1 MNSYTN
7 FASVYDR
14 LMTADFDYEKWVDYI
29 ENLFSE
35 YHKDVTL
42 AADLACGTGNIT
54 LPLSRRGYDMI
65 GLDSSAD
72 MLDIARKKAQK
83 ENLDI
88 LFLNQNMTRMDLY
101 GTVDAFLCMIDGMNY
116 VLNPASLF
124 RMFQRMKRCFLEPD
138 GLFIFDIS
146 TEYKLKE
153 TIGNKTFIYSDD
165 SLFYSWENRYLEK
178 MRISDMELTF
188 FEKQKNGSY
197 RRFSERHLQ
206 RAHRPEEL
214 CRMLKKA
221 GFSRVDC
228 FSELSLDA
236 PKKEEERMVFVA
248 R

>member
-14 LMTADFDYEKWVDYI
+14 LMSADFDYEKWADYI
-29 ENLFSE
+29 ENLFLE

-65 GLDSSAD
+65 GLDSSSD
-72 MLDIARKKAQK
+72 MLDLARKKAQK

-101 GTVDAFLCMIDGMNY
+101 GTVDAFLCMIDGM
-116 VLNPASLF
+116 
-124 RMFQRMKRCFLEPD
+124 D
-138 GLFIFDIS
+138 GMFIFDIS

-153 TIGNKTFIYSDD
+153 VIGDKTFIYSDN

-188 FEKQKNGSY
+188 FEKQKSGSY

-228 FSELSLDA
+228 FAELSFHA
-236 PKKEEERMVFVA
+236 PGKNEHRIVFAA